1 LENLGKLE
9 CLGVR
14 EIQIRDIT
22 DDTAHIGDF
31 YSLASIRDGEWDP
44 WDSELRRYRHWWTAF
59 EICSRVSDV
68 SGGNCT
74 MTSSTIILTA
84 DSSFLASP
92 YLELKRKRG
101 RPTELGLVDL
111 LPIEDWQST
120 QLALLSAWK
129 LHTD

>member
-1 LENLGKLE
+1 
-9 CLGVR
+9 
-14 EIQIRDIT
+14 
-22 DDTAHIGDF
+22 
-31 YSLASIRDGEWDP
+31 
-44 WDSELRRYRHWWTAF
+44 
-59 EICSRVSDV
+59 
-68 SGGNCT
+68 